1 MDFYFLPPRIFRG
14 LGRVELSDVYEIRL
28 RKNFP
33 VILNGLRGKSYLGE
47 CGQTLLRDKAII
59 CREEDI
65 NFVVETVTERSLY
78 AFNEEIKQGF
88 LTAKNGVRI
97 GLCGEC
103 VFENESVVTIKNFSS
118 LNIRIPR
125 EIPDCADFI
134 YKSIFSNGIHNTL
147 IIAPPSKG
155 KTTVLKDLIR
165 KLDARCDV
173 SVLVMDERGE
183 FAAVS
188 GENVDKTVYSDKLF
202 AFTYGLRSM
211 SPDVVVTD
219 ELCCERDFSCAKAA
233 ADSGVKIIA
242 SIHGESIKDV
252 LKKSFFAKGVFERY
266 VVIKGRDAT
275 LDKDLIYDEE
285 FNLICD

>member
-1 MDFYFLPPRIFRG
+1 MDFYFLPPRILNG
-14 LGRVELSDVYEIRL
+14 LERANISEIYEIRL

-33 VILNGLRGKSYLGE
+33 IILNGLSGKSYLYDN
-47 CGQTLLRDKAII
+47 GQTLLKEKAFI

-65 NFVVETVTERSLY
+65 NYVIETVTERSLY

-88 LTAKNGVRI
+88 LTVKNGVRI

-103 VFENESVVTIKNFSS
+103 VFEGESVVTIKNFSS

-125 EIPDCADFI
+125 EICGCADVVYNRVFI
-134 YKSIFSNGIHNTL
+134 DGIKNTL
-147 IIAPPSKG
+147 IIAPPSRG

-165 KLDARCDV
+165 KLNLRNDL
-173 SVLVMDERGE
+173 SILIMDERGE

-219 ELCCERDFSCAKAA
+219 ELCCERDFACAKAA

-242 SIHGESIKDV
+242 SIHGESINDV
-252 LKKSFFAKGVFERY
+252 ARKSFFIKGVFERY
-266 VVIKGRDAT
+266 AVIKGRDDT
-275 LDKDLIYDEE
+275 LPADLIYDEE